1 MVEIIKTI
9 KIILFPV
16 LGKICVD
23 EPYSK
28 PYKTYF
34 DKDAVDK
41 CLSDMI
47 NNSKHCGRVIEK
59 EFNRPLLLAKKKFEY
74 F

>member
-1 MVEIIKTI
+1 MFEIIKTI
-9 KIILFPV
+9 KIILSPV

-47 NNSKHCGRVIEK
+47 DNRKHCGRVIEK